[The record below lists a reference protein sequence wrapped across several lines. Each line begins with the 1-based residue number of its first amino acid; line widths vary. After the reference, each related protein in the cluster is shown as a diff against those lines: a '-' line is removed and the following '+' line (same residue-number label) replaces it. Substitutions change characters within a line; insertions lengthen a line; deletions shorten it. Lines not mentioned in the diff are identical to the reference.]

1 MGMQDVTVAAAL
13 VAGLLSFFSPCVL
26 PLVPVYLG
34 YMTGTVAGELE
45 GSGRLRTLAHAA
57 FFVLGFGSMF
67 TLVGAAA
74 GLLGDVIYPIMPY
87 LVRIGGLI
95 LIVFGLHMMGL
106 IRIPLLG
113 MDRRL
118 DLARAR
124 RKSYWTS
131 FLVGLSFAAGWTP
144 CVGPV
149 LSAILLLAADTQM
162 AGKGAVLLATYSV
175 GLGLP
180 FLVVAGLVE
189 SALSASRRMG
199 RVSRAIPIVSG
210 ILLILMGALLAAG
223 LFQRFV
229 FWLNARL
236 AS

>member
-1 MGMQDVTVAAAL
+1 
-13 VAGLLSFFSPCVL
+13 
-26 PLVPVYLG
+26 
-34 YMTGTVAGELE
+34 
-45 GSGRLRTLAHAA
+45 
-57 FFVLGFGSMF
+57 
-67 TLVGAAA
+67 
-74 GLLGDVIYPIMPY
+74 MPY

-189 SALSASRRMG
+189 SALSASRRMD